1 MISVAAVVMKSPSKR
16 VIPLQM
22 LTHLRKRRKF
32 RRRKKSLSLAPSP
45 VAMKSQLLS
54 LRKLLRKSLR
64 KKRLRNNQLLLK
76 NKSRRRNLLLQKNQN
91 QNQSQ
96 SHLLKLSQ
104 LRKFLNMKVLPNLL
118 MKNLRNRKLLEKL
131 VLLRNNRKK
140 I

>member
-91 QNQSQ
+91 Q
-96 SHLLKLSQ
+96 SHLMKLSQ